1 MSDTFERSCAHWSEA
16 KRAEMEA
23 FYALASLDYRE
34 LAGAF
39 DWAGWLR
46 SAETKALACGRDR
59 LTLLDVACGSGKFP
73 STLVSAGD
81 LGKAGLAEID
91 YALLDPSSF
100 SIAEA
105 RQALAP
111 PFEPGT
117 EYPIPLQTLDV
128 PEGTFDIA
136 WATHAL
142 YAVPGDDI
150 DLAMQRMTA
159 AVADKG
165 VIAHARSDS
174 HYLRFYDLYLESLG
188 PATAQPYLSAENI
201 KAALWRQGMPVETTT
216 ISYTNT
222 CPEASP
228 ATVEGYLQR
237 CLFDDQL
244 TLEAMLE
251 NPYTG
256 KYLQSCLNDGE
267 WRFSQV
273 VDLIFFS
280 RSGA

>member
-1 MSDTFERSCAHWSEA
+1 MSDTFDRSCAHWSEA
-16 KRAEMEA
+16 KRAEMDE

-34 LAGAF
+34 LTSAC
-39 DWAGWLR
+39 DWASWLR
-46 SAETKALACGRDR
+46 SAETKAIARGRDR
-59 LTLLDVACGSGKFP
+59 LSLLDVACGSGKFP

-81 LGKAGLAEID
+81 LGKAGLEPID
-91 YALLDPSSF
+91 YALLDPSAF

-105 RQALAP
+105 RQALSS
-111 PFEPGT
+111 PFVPGT
-117 EYPIPLQTLDV
+117 EYPIPLQALNV

-174 HYLRFYDLYLESLG
+174 HYLRFYDLYLASLG
-188 PATAQPYLSAENI
+188 PSTAQPYLSAETI
-201 KAALWRQGMPVETTT
+201 EEALRRQGLPVEIMT
-216 ISYTNT
+216 ISYTNI
-222 CPEASP
+222 CPEASR

-237 CLFDDQL
+237 CVFDDQL
-244 TLEAMLE
+244 TLETMLE
-251 NPYTG
+251 DQYTG
-256 KYLQSCLNDGE
+256 KYLRSCLADGE
-267 WRFSQV
+267 WRFSQIV
-273 VDLIFFS
+273 ELIFFS
-280 RSGA
+280 KP